1 MHQKITSLL
10 AALLAAVLLC
20 ACGGQ
25 PAQAPEP
32 PEVPEED
39 APYDFTLDYHRCAPL
54 VERQIGSD
62 LVAAARLVID
72 AFLAG
77 ETTVTL
83 PEGDYGGNP
92 GNDLGYALY
101 SMCPAFG
108 AVTDY
113 DDNHF
118 DRAARTVTWVYTQT
132 PEQVRQV
139 LASLEQTTGD
149 CMSRLRRGDGETARA
164 LLLYR
169 ALTEQAA
176 YDYDVSGTYDDD
188 PAAYRFRTSS
198 YAALVLHSGIC
209 YSFAQALAFL
219 YTQAGLDCA
228 AVTGDGATGFHMWLM
243 AAIDGKWYY
252 FDPTWDAGGGWYYF
266 GMTAEDRAAWAGKF
280 TGGAL
285 LGQDVTTLADLSDAR
300 FSPVNGRWWADMT
313 LDHQAGQAVFT
324 GGDGETLSLP
334 LS

>member
-39 APYDFTLDYHRCAPL
+39 APYDFTLDNHRCAPL

-118 DRAARTVTWVYTQT
+118 DRAARTVTWVYT
-132 PEQVRQV
+132 
-139 LASLEQTTGD
+139 
-149 CMSRLRRGDGETARA
+149 
-164 LLLYR
+164 
-169 ALTEQAA
+169 
-176 YDYDVSGTYDDD
+176 
-188 PAAYRFRTSS
+188 
-198 YAALVLHSGIC
+198 
-209 YSFAQALAFL
+209 
-219 YTQAGLDCA
+219 
-228 AVTGDGATGFHMWLM
+228 
-243 AAIDGKWYY
+243 
-252 FDPTWDAGGGWYYF
+252 
-266 GMTAEDRAAWAGKF
+266 
-280 TGGAL
+280 
-285 LGQDVTTLADLSDAR
+285 
-300 FSPVNGRWWADMT
+300 
-313 LDHQAGQAVFT
+313 
-324 GGDGETLSLP
+324 
-334 LS
+334 

>member
-1 MHQKITSLL
+1 MLAMLL
-10 AALLAAVLLC
+10 ALVVVLC

-25 PAQAPEP
+25 PSQEPEL
-32 PEVPEED
+32 PETPEE

-62 LVAAARLVID
+62 LVAAARLVVD

-77 ETTVTL
+77 ETSVTL
-83 PEGDYGGNP
+83 PEEDYGVNP
-92 GNDLGYALY
+92 GNDLGYALN
-101 SMCPAFG
+101 SMCPVFG

-118 DRAARTVTWVYTQT
+118 DRAARTVTWAYTQT
-132 PEQVRQV
+132 PEQVREA
-139 LASLEQTTGD
+139 LAALEQTTAAY
-149 CMSRLRRGDGETARA
+149 MSALRQGDGEVARA
-164 LLLYR
+164 LLLYH
-169 ALTEQAA
+169 ALTKQAA

-228 AVTGDGATGFHMWLM
+228 AVTGDGASGFHMWLM

-252 FDPTWDAGGGWYYF
+252 FDPTWDVGGGWYYF
-266 GMTAEDRAAWAGKF
+266 GMTAEDRVTWAGAF

-285 LGQDVTTLADLSDAR
+285 LRRDAAKLADLSDTR
-300 FSPVNGRWWADMT
+300 FSTVNCRWWTDMT
-313 LDHQAGQAVFT
+313 IDRQTGQAVFT
-324 GGDGETLSLP
+324 APKGEKTVLP
-334 LS
+334 LN